1 MALLGIIRRWYI
13 RDRVSI
19 REIARRLDI
28 SRNTVRRYIRS
39 EAIEPSYASRHSP
52 SSLDAYAPRLSA
64 WLSSELVKSRK
75 QRRTLKQMFLELREL
90 GYEGSYDRVA
100 AFSRHWKAGQLER
113 VKSASKST
121 ASDLLF
127 DDEGYWDTSQ
137 AWRGHQPVTNFVD
150 LIAQVLP
157 SANSWNDE
165 VCIWGTAGENNIQV
179 SYKDEL
185 VESVAIRIDTRGDAL
200 PMCLKVIHLA
210 KAMNCLLFL
219 PASRSIIMQ
228 DAALLI
234 GALLNSKASH
244 PNTVS
249 EN

>member
-75 QRRTLKQMFLELREL
+75 QRRTLKQMFLELRGL

-100 AFSRHWKAGQLER
+100 AFSRQWKAGQLER

-121 ASDLLF
+121 KQAIYDINKPLIFQAIGIVTSSVEHQSIALKLMRFSCDYEHPLF
-127 DDEGYWDTSQ
+127 MSSSQ
-137 AWRGHQPVTNFVD
+137 SKHHI
-150 LIAQVLP
+150 L
-157 SANSWNDE
+157 SARQGN
-165 VCIWGTAGENNIQV
+165 
-179 SYKDEL
+179 
-185 VESVAIRIDTRGDAL
+185 
-200 PMCLKVIHLA
+200 
-210 KAMNCLLFL
+210 
-219 PASRSIIMQ
+219 
-228 DAALLI
+228 
-234 GALLNSKASH
+234 
-244 PNTVS
+244 
-249 EN
+249 

>member
-75 QRRTLKQMFLELREL
+75 QRRTLKQMFLELRGL

-100 AFSRHWKAGQLER
+100 AFSRQWKAGQLER

-121 ASDLLF
+121 SDMF
-127 DDEGYWDTSQ
+127 
-137 AWRGHQPVTNFVD
+137 R
-150 LIAQVLP
+150 
-157 SANSWNDE
+157 
-165 VCIWGTAGENNIQV
+165 
-179 SYKDEL
+179 
-185 VESVAIRIDTRGDAL
+185 
-200 PMCLKVIHLA
+200 
-210 KAMNCLLFL
+210 
-219 PASRSIIMQ
+219 ASRCYRDEEKTGETKSAR
-228 DAALLI
+228 D
-234 GALLNSKASH
+234 
-244 PNTVS
+244 
-249 EN
+249 